1 MIEKPPEEWVLLE
14 SVTEYETGWYT
25 GGYDLYRQPDG
36 SEKRYYWARLSPA
49 VVVVARDGDELV
61 MVEQFRPPIGQF
73 DLELPAGIVD
83 TMDCAEPV
91 ERADTPGG
99 LTETATIEPAA
110 YETAARRELREE
122 TGLVADETT
131 FLEDS
136 WIATGLLTHQRG
148 YVFASDLEPTER
160 ELDPNEFIT
169 VRKIPIEDALTVA
182 RENPSNG
189 ATIQGLLLAD
199 HEGLL

>member
-1 MIEKPPEEWVLLE
+1 MTEEPAEAWELLD

-25 GGYDLYRQPDG
+25 GGYDRYRQPDG
-36 SEKRYYWARLSPA
+36 SEKRYYWARLAPA
-49 VVVVARDGDELV
+49 VVVVARDRDELV

-83 TMDCAEPV
+83 ASDSTEPV
-91 ERADTPGG
+91 ERANTPGG
-99 LTETATIEPAA
+99 IAETATIDPAA

-122 TGLVADETT
+122 TGLIAGETT

-148 YVFASDLEPTER
+148 YVFASDLESTSR

-169 VRKIPIEDALTVA
+169 VRKIPIADALAVA
-182 RENPSNG
+182 RESPSNG